1 MPANNPD
8 TTATLEITIQSKDF
22 TVPHR
27 YVAGDCTLTEG
38 EAHAL
43 QQVYAENIRNNFA
56 GQMKRAAE
64 ETPPRELGQTDLD
77 AYVAGYEFGVRS
89 GGGGVA
95 RNPVEA
101 EERRLII
108 AKLRE
113 ALTAKGKSWRGLTEE
128 QQDMLVTRAIEGGQ
142 FRAQAEQVVAAK
154 KAAKEAAS
162 ALSIEIE

>member
-1 MPANNPD
+1 VPANNPD

-27 YVAGDCTLTEG
+27 YVAGEITLSEG

-56 GQMKRAAE
+56 AQMKRAGE
-64 ETPPRELGQTDLD
+64 EDPPRELSQTDLD
-77 AYVAGYEFGVRS
+77 AYVAGYEFGIRS
-89 GGGGVA
+89 GGSGVA
-95 RNPVEA
+95 RNPVES

-113 ALTAKGKSWRGLTEE
+113 ALTAKGKSWKGLTEE
-128 QQDMLVTRAIEGGQ
+128 QQDMLVARALEGGQ

-154 KAAKEAAS
+154 RAARDAAAAVS
-162 ALSIEIE
+162 VELD